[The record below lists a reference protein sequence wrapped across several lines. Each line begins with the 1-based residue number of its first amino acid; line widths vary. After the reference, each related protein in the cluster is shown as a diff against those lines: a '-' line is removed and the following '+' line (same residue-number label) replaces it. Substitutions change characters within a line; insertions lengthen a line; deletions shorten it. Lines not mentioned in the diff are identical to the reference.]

1 MCTQPQELCDAI
13 VSVWT
18 KTFDFWSFLCKIV
31 ASCTLQYNC
40 ANQKST
46 NQFKGENW
54 EQRYNK
60 TELSFV
66 LLPAI
71 CC

>member
-1 MCTQPQELCDAI
+1 MCTQPQELFDAI

-18 KTFDFWSFLCKIV
+18 KIFDCWGFLCKIV
-31 ASCTLQYNC
+31 ASRTLKYNC
-40 ANQKST
+40 ANQKS